1 MWGTPPSP
9 SRKRSHE
16 RFIPTHVGNT
26 SRHGRGA
33 RRTPVHPHACGEH
46 RTGSPC
52 LSRSSGSSPRMWG
65 TRNFRETVNEHPR
78 FIPTHVGNTPAGAP
92 PPRCASVHPHACGE
106 HDGEIRGRNGSLG
119 SSPRMWGTLVDTVGE
134 GRMLRFIPTHVGNTH
149 RRPSPSDRQSVHPH
163 ACGEHGVHPY
173 VRLSVIGS
181 SPRMW
186 GTPKPGARAR
196 LAARFIP
203 THVGNTPVSARQ
215 AGYPSVHPHACGE
228 HRRLRVSNI
237 CGVGSSPRMWG
248 TLREQVQPAA
258 DARFIPTHVGNTYG
272 PFLSSCSKSV
282 HPHACGE
289 HISLPLINNSH
300 YGSSPRMWG
309 TLPSGL
315 Y

>member
-1 MWGTPPSP
+1 MTIHGSSPRMWGTRHAGIKVVPVVRFIPTHVGNTPPLPSRASGTPVHPHACGEHPLQINTSAQDAGSSPRMWGTPPSP

-119 SSPRMWGTLVDTVGE
+119 SSPRMWGTQMTIK
-134 GRMLRFIPTHVGNTH
+134 RF
-149 RRPSPSDRQSVHPH
+149 
-163 ACGEHGVHPY
+163 
-173 VRLSVIGS
+173 
-181 SPRMW
+181 
-186 GTPKPGARAR
+186 
-196 LAARFIP
+196 F
-203 THVGNTPVSARQ
+203 
-215 AGYPSVHPHACGE
+215 
-228 HRRLRVSNI
+228 
-237 CGVGSSPRMWG
+237 
-248 TLREQVQPAA
+248 
-258 DARFIPTHVGNTYG
+258 
-272 PFLSSCSKSV
+272 
-282 HPHACGE
+282 
-289 HISLPLINNSH
+289 HI
-300 YGSSPRMWG
+300 
-309 TLPSGL
+309 
-315 Y
+315 